1 MKNKSLLFFLL
12 FTASLF
18 AQKKANEDVPSKIL
32 NTNRQITVV
41 TPASYDLPANKNKK
55 YPLLVLLD
63 GDYLVDPF
71 SGMLSYT
78 EYWNDLPEVII
89 VGISQN
95 RNNERKT
102 DCRIEKETGLP
113 DEFGEKFFDFMVT
126 ELMPHVE
133 KKYRISP
140 FKIIAG
146 HDLTAGYINF
156 FLYKENPLFN
166 AYIALSPELPK
177 EMEVD
182 LATRLAD
189 IKTPIY
195 YYLATADGD
204 VMKMQKKIKTLDENI
219 KKTPSPTLKYYFDD
233 IKNASHYSLVTYAIP
248 EAMYH
253 IFSIYQPITSI
264 EYQEKVV
271 TLKSGYV
278 DYLTKKYD
286 VIQKDLGVKIPI
298 RLNDFRAI
306 EAAILKNGAYGELK
320 ALADIASKNYPKTTF
335 SEYYNGLYYEKMG
348 ENKKAINAYMKG
360 YSYSEVGEYTKE
372 MMMDK
377 ADNLK

>member
-1 MKNKSLLFFLL
+1 MKTNTLLLLLL
-12 FTASLF
+12 FTSTLF
-18 AQKKANEDVPSKIL
+18 AQKKTEELPSERL
-32 NTNRQITVV
+32 NTTRLITVV

-89 VGISQN
+89 VGINQN
-95 RNNERKT
+95 RDNERAT
-102 DCRIEKETGLP
+102 DCRIDKETGLP
-113 DEFGEKFFDFMVT
+113 DEFGEKFFDFIAT
-126 ELMPHVE
+126 ELLPYVD
-133 KKYRISP
+133 KKYRVSP

-146 HDLTAGYINF
+146 HDVTAGYINY

-166 AYIALSPELPK
+166 AYIVLSPELQKDMDIHVP
-177 EMEVD
+177 E
-182 LATRLAD
+182 RLAD

-219 KKTPSPTLKYYFDD
+219 KKVSSPTLKYYFDD
-233 IKNASHYSLVTYAIP
+233 IKNASHYSLVPYAIP

-253 IFSIYQPITSI
+253 IFSVYQPITST
-264 EYQEKVV
+264 EYQEKIV
-271 TLKSGYV
+271 TLQSGYV
-278 DYLTKKYD
+278 DYLTQKYKI
-286 VIQKDLGVKIPI
+286 IQEDLGVKIPI

-306 EAAILKNGAYGELK
+306 EAAILKNGAYEELK
-320 ALADIASKNYPKTTF
+320 ALSDVASKNYPRTTF
-335 SEYYNGLYYEKMG
+335 SEYYTALYYEKTDD
-348 ENKKAINAYMKG
+348 NKKAIKSYMKA
-360 YSYSEVGEYTKE
+360 YSLSEVGEYTKD
-372 MMMDK
+372 MMLDK
-377 ADNLK
+377 AENLK

>member
-18 AQKKANEDVPSKIL
+18 AQKKVNEDIQSQKL
-32 NTNRQITVV
+32 NVSRQITVV

-63 GDYLVDPF
+63 GDYLLDPF

-89 VGISQN
+89 VGINQN
-95 RNNERKT
+95 KNNERKT
-102 DCRIEKETGLP
+102 DCHIEKETGLP
-113 DEFGEKFFDFMVT
+113 DEFSEKFFDFIVT
-126 ELMPHVE
+126 EMMPYVE

-140 FKIIAG
+140 FKIIGG

-182 LATRLAD
+182 LAGRLAD

-219 KKTPSPTLKYYFDD
+219 KKAPSPTLKYYFDD
-233 IKNASHYSLVTYAIP
+233 IKGASHYSLVPYAIP

-286 VIQKDLGVKIPI
+286 VIQKDLGVKIPV

-306 EAAILKNGAYGELK
+306 EAAILKNGAYEELK
-320 ALADIASKNYPKTTF
+320 LLSDVASKNYPKTTF
-335 SEYYNGLYYEKMG
+335 AEYYTGLYYEKMG

-360 YSYSEVGEYTKE
+360 YGYSEVGEYTKD
-372 MMMDK
+372 MMLEK

>member
-1 MKNKSLLFFLL
+1 MKTKILLFL
-12 FTASLF
+12 FFFTTSLF
-18 AQKKANEDVPSKIL
+18 AQKKNEEIVSQKL
-32 NTNRQITVV
+32 NATRQITVV

-89 VGISQN
+89 VGLNQN
-95 RNNERKT
+95 KNNERKN
-102 DCRIEKETGLP
+102 DCRIDKETGLP

-126 ELMPHVE
+126 ELMPHIE

-146 HDLTAGYINF
+146 HDLTAGFMNY
-156 FLYKENPLFN
+156 FLYKENPIFN

-177 EMEVD
+177 EMDVHIPE
-182 LATRLAD
+182 RLAD
-189 IKTPIY
+189 IKTPVY

-204 VMKMQKKIKTLDENI
+204 VAKMQKKIKALDESI
-219 KKTPSPTLKYYFDD
+219 KKVANPALKYYFDD
-233 IKNASHYSLVTYAIP
+233 IKNATHYSLVTFAIP
-248 EAMYH
+248 DALYH
-253 IFSIYQPITSI
+253 IFSSYQPITPI
-264 EYQEKVV
+264 EYQEKIV

-278 DYLTKKYD
+278 DYLTKKYE
-286 VIQKDLGVKIPI
+286 VIEKDLGVKIPI
-298 RLNDFRAI
+298 RINDFRAI
-306 EAAILKNGAYGELK
+306 EAAILKNGAYEELK
-320 ALADIASKNYPKTTF
+320 GLSSLASKSYPKTTLV
-335 SEYYNGLYYEKMG
+335 EYYNGLYYEKTD
-348 ENKKAINAYMKG
+348 ETKKAINAYMKG
-360 YSYSEVGEYTKE
+360 YSLNEVGEYTKE
-372 MMMDK
+372 MMLEK

>member
-18 AQKKANEDVPSKIL
+18 AQKKTNEDVPSQIL

-89 VGISQN
+89 VGINQN
-95 RNNERKT
+95 KNNERKM
-102 DCRIEKETGLP
+102 DCHIEKETGLP

-182 LATRLAD
+182 LATRLTD

-219 KKTPSPTLKYYFDD
+219 KKMPSPTLKYYFDD

-286 VIQKDLGVKIPI
+286 IIQKDLGVKIPV

-306 EAAILKNGAYGELK
+306 EAAILKNGAYEELK

>member
-18 AQKKANEDVPSKIL
+18 AQKRTNEDIQSQKL
-32 NTNRQITVV
+32 NTTRQITVV
-41 TPASYDLPANKNKK
+41 TPASYDAPANKNRK

-63 GDYLVDPF
+63 GDYLLDPF

-89 VGISQN
+89 VAVKQN
-95 RNNERKT
+95 QNNERKV
-102 DCRIEKETGLP
+102 DCHVEKETGLP
-113 DEFGEKFFDFMVT
+113 DEFSEKFFDYIVT
-126 ELMPHVE
+126 EMMPMVE
-133 KKYRISP
+133 KKYRVSP

-156 FLYKENPLFN
+156 FLYKENPLFS
-166 AYIALSPELPK
+166 AYISLSPELPK
-177 EMEVD
+177 EMESD

-219 KKTPSPTLKYYFDD
+219 KKTPNPVIKYYFDD
-233 IKNASHYSLVTYAIP
+233 IKNASHYSLVPYAIP

-264 EYQEKVV
+264 EYQDKIV

-278 DYLTKKYD
+278 EYLTKKYD
-286 VIQKDLGVKIPI
+286 IIQKDLGVKIPVRI
-298 RLNDFRAI
+298 NDFRAI
-306 EAAILKNGAYGELK
+306 EAAILKNGAYEELK
-320 ALADIASKNYPKTTF
+320 ALSDVASKNYPKTTF
-335 SEYYNGLYYEKMG
+335 AEYYTGLYYEKMG

-360 YSYSEVGEYTKE
+360 YGNSEVGDYSKD
-372 MMMDK
+372 MMLEK